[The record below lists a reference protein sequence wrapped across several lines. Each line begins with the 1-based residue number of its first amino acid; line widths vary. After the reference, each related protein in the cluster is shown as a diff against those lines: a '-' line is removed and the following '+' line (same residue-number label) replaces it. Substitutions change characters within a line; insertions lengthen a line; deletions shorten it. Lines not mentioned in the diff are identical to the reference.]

1 MTKLTIL
8 DIAARAGVS
17 KSTVSL
23 VLRGSAQVKPETKE
37 KVLQVI
43 QESGYVY
50 NRHAA
55 SMRAKKS
62 KAIGYIVSDINSLYC
77 AELLRGV
84 EQVLDSAGYS
94 ILIASASDSP
104 DKQARQ
110 IAAMLEFGVDGL
122 LLAPSQGSTQEMLK
136 DLQSMN
142 IPCVLI
148 SRFIEGTKFDF
159 VGNDN
164 VFGVKQA
171 VSHLYERGARTL
183 GFINY
188 DLGSTTGDERLRGYR
203 MMLEN
208 YSLPYKESQVINTS
222 MTLDG
227 GKAAIMKLMQRNP
240 DITGV
245 ICYTDIIACGA
256 ALGLRELGIPVGNGG
271 VSIVGHDNVDMA
283 SYWTPKISTV
293 ATFPVETG
301 KRAANM
307 LLQRIDGSVEL
318 PQKILIQPE
327 LVQRESS

>member
-23 VLRGSAQVKPETKE
+23 VLRGSPQVKAKTKE

-43 QESGYVY
+43 QETGYVY

-55 SMRAKKS
+55 SMRAKNS
-62 KAIGYIVSDINSLYC
+62 KTIGYIVSDINSLYC
-77 AELLRGV
+77 AELFRGV
-84 EQVLDSAGYS
+84 ENVLDSAGYS

-110 IAAMLEFGVDGL
+110 IAAMLEYGVDGL
-122 LLAPSQGSTQEMLK
+122 LLAPSQGSTRDMLK
-136 DLQSMN
+136 DFQNMN
-142 IPCVLI
+142 IPCVLV
-148 SRFIEGTKFDF
+148 SRFIEGTQFDF

-164 VFGVKQA
+164 VFGVQQA
-171 VSHLYERGARTL
+171 VKHLYTRGARTL

-188 DLGSTTGDERLRGYR
+188 DLGSTTGDERLFGYKK
-203 MMLEN
+203 MLEE
-208 YSLPYKESQVINTS
+208 YSLPYDESQVINTS
-222 MTLDG
+222 MSLDG
-227 GKAAIMKLMQRNP
+227 GKAAMMTLLQRNP
-240 DITGV
+240 NISGV

-256 ALGLRELGIPVGNGG
+256 TLGLRELGIPVGSSG
-271 VSIVGHDNVDMA
+271 VSVVGHDNVDIA
-283 SYWTPKISTV
+283 TYWTPKITTV

-307 LLQRIDGSVEL
+307 LLQRIGGSIENPRRV
-318 PQKILIQPE
+318 LIQPQ

>member
-8 DIAARAGVS
+8 DIAAQAGVS

-23 VLRGSAQVKPETKE
+23 VLRGSSQVKAETKE

-43 QESGYVY
+43 QETGYVY
-50 NRHAA
+50 NRQAA

-77 AELLRGV
+77 AELFRGV
-84 EQVLDSAGYS
+84 ENVLDSAGYS

-104 DKQARQ
+104 EKQTRQ
-110 IAAMLEFGVDGL
+110 IAAMLEHGVDGL
-122 LLAPSQGSTQEMLK
+122 LLAPSQGSTQDMLK
-136 DLQSMN
+136 DFQSMN
-142 IPCVLI
+142 IPCVLV

-164 VFGVKQA
+164 VVGAQQA
-171 VSHLYERGARTL
+171 VSHLYERGAHTL

-203 MMLEN
+203 KMLEN
-208 YSLPYKESQVINTS
+208 YSLPYDESQVINTS

-227 GKAAIMKLMQRNP
+227 GKEAIKKLLRRNP
-240 DITGV
+240 NITGV

-256 ALGLRELGIPVGNGG
+256 ALGLRELGIPVGREG
-271 VSIVGHDNVDMA
+271 VSLVGHDNVDMA

-307 LLQRIDGSVEL
+307 LLQRIDGSDAP
-318 PQKILIQPE
+318 PQKILIQPQ